1 MKYPKQIYRLLVVVL
16 VVVAFSLVSVV
27 SPAHAE
33 TLSATDQ
40 AAADSTLESLEA
52 EAAASGI
59 GVRIVNGV
67 TVFHTRDGLDLE
79 IAKICDGSD
88 GVKYHEEV
96 MTLESALAWQLS
108 PQTDMGITGDSE
120 ERIMSAMPVAT
131 MYPVCYAQRDPMW
144 NDVLLGYGTNLNRP
158 TIGQQG
164 CYVVCAAMEAA
175 TYGIGL
181 YDYLAD
187 PHSLN
192 TWLSSNGGFG
202 WDTTDGA
209 YTNISFEKM
218 SSLPGG
224 IIGGT
229 EQSFQHTGYD
239 QYSRAWY
246 FMAGQVPQHPE
257 YKPSLPIME
266 MENVLGVHFC
276 AWYQSDGMS
285 TPETNRIVQPTLND
299 SSDTSLKCSVKDAE
313 DSSKQYYPVGNSD
326 LMRVGWKS

>member
-144 NDVLLGYGTNLNRP
+144 NDVLLG
-158 TIGQQG
+158 
-164 CYVVCAAMEAA
+164 
-175 TYGIGL
+175 
-181 YDYLAD
+181 
-187 PHSLN
+187 
-192 TWLSSNGGFG
+192 
-202 WDTTDGA
+202 
-209 YTNISFEKM
+209 
-218 SSLPGG
+218 
-224 IIGGT
+224 
-229 EQSFQHTGYD
+229 
-239 QYSRAWY
+239 
-246 FMAGQVPQHPE
+246 
-257 YKPSLPIME
+257 
-266 MENVLGVHFC
+266 
-276 AWYQSDGMS
+276 
-285 TPETNRIVQPTLND
+285 
-299 SSDTSLKCSVKDAE
+299 
-313 DSSKQYYPVGNSD
+313 
-326 LMRVGWKS
+326 